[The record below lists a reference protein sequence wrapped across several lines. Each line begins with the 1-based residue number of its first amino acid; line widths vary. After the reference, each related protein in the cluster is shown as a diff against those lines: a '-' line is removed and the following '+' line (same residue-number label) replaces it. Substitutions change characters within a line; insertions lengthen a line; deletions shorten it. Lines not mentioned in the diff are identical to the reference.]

1 MNLRHISNSTMKTLK
16 RFDYQLQKSEIEGN
30 ILRPVIEIELESAE
44 GLWIS
49 TNAIVD
55 TGADYTTLNMKY
67 AKVLGIDL
75 ENLREV
81 KGRGIGGRVKGYFV
95 EDVRTKINDCVLN
108 IPVLFLKFPLNLLGR
123 RGILEKYD
131 LLFKKDYG
139 EIKIRE

>member
-1 MNLRHISNSTMKTLK
+1 MKTLK

-95 EDVRTKINDCVLN
+95 EYVRIKINNCVLN
-108 IPVLFLKFPLNLLGR
+108 IPVIFLKFPLNLLGR